1 MLLVLRLQE
10 ALRFGSMLLVD
21 QTLMVTLVHM
31 YQMCRHLR
39 YTQKLIS
46 QLFIKQQTSR
56 DSIGCSTRFGQQQQT
71 S

>member
-1 MLLVLRLQE
+1 MLLVLQLQE

-21 QTLMVTLVHM
+21 QMPMVILVHM

-39 YTQKLIS
+39 CIQKLIS